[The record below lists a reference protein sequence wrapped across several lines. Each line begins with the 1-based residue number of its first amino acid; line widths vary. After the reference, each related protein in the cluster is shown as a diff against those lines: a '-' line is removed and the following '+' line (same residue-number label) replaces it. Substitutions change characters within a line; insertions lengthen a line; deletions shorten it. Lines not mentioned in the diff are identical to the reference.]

1 MIKSLKERLRDIL
14 INGRLIT
21 PEQLNEAIGVQ
32 KKKGGH
38 LASILVNLGYIGEK
52 DLLLTL
58 SRELNIPPADLSKLE
73 ISPEIIK
80 LIPKH
85 MAEHYG
91 IVPISRIGKTLTV
104 AMSDPL
110 NVFAMDDVKV
120 LTGFSIRPVV
130 STEKSIVQAVERY
143 YAAPASVTIE
153 DIIEETKKSKMEI
166 VIEETKEEGGID
178 SGDLLRLAQETPVIK
193 VTNVLLA
200 EAIKRKA
207 SDLLVEPLENE
218 LRIRYRVDGILQEAK
233 APPKSMQNAIIS
245 RLKVMSELDIA
256 ERRLPQDGRFKIKI
270 GNRMVDFRVSIVP
283 ASFGEKAALRVLDK
297 SALMLEMD
305 KLGFEQVNLEKI
317 KECSSRP
324 HGMILVCGPTGCGKT
339 TTLYSILNFVDRPEK
354 NIITVEDP
362 VEYQLKGINQ
372 VTYRE
377 DIGLTFARAL
387 RSILR
392 QDPDIIMVG
401 EIRDSETADIAIK
414 SALTGH
420 LVLSTLH
427 TTDASGSI
435 VRLINMGVEPFLISS
450 SVIMVVAQRL
460 VRILCP
466 NCKEFYEPGQQLKK
480 DLRLAGDKK
489 WIFYRPKGCK
499 ACGDTGY
506 RGRTGIIEVLVLT
519 PAIKE
524 LVMKRAS
531 EAEMKIAAR
540 KAGMNTLREN
550 GLQKVKNGIT
560 SLKEI
565 MRVTAADRDL
575 L

>member
-1 MIKSLKERLRDIL
+1 MLKSLKERLRDIL

-21 PEQLNEAIGVQ
+21 PEQLNEAIDVQ

-58 SRELNIPPADLSKLE
+58 SKELNIPPANLSKLE
-73 ISPEIIK
+73 IPPEIIK

-91 IVPISRIGKTLTV
+91 IIPISRIGKTLTV

-120 LTGFSIRPVV
+120 LTGFEIRPVV

-193 VTNVLLA
+193 VTNALLA

-218 LRIRYRVDGILQEAK
+218 LRIRYRVDGILQETK

-256 ERRLPQDGRFKIKI
+256 ERRLPQDGRFKIKV
-270 GNRMVDFRVSIVP
+270 GNRMVDFRISIIP

-305 KLGFEQVNLEKI
+305 KLGFEQANLEKI

-339 TTLYSILNFVDRPEK
+339 TTLYSVLNFVDRPEK

-460 VRILCP
+460 VRVLCP

-480 DLRLAGDKK
+480 DLRLAGDRK

-499 ACGDTGY
+499 VCGGTGY
-506 RGRTGIIEVLVLT
+506 RGRIGIIEVLVLT

-531 EAEMKIAAR
+531 EAEIKIAAR
-540 KAGMNTLREN
+540 KAGMSTLREN

-565 MRVTAADRDL
+565 MRVTAADRSL
-575 L
+575 